1 MCVTKHLLVAIDFH
15 CMDKY
20 TMEVNG
26 YQQRNNNDNISF
38 WGFKSQFWNL
48 LDRHLRKSGWIEKL

>member
-26 YQQRNNNDNISF
+26 YQQRNNNDNIF
-38 WGFKSQFWNL
+38 VLGFKSQFWNL